1 MSFPLWS
8 LTNWSHTESKVTRG
22 GKIFTGRV
30 SDLVCVQCRA
40 DLPRPSPQWAERS
53 SGSPPRPWGLRS
65 VWSCVESTSELKKKE
80 HITQNAVLFLFFSPR
95 AGRSFTYSSKTQK
108 EALTGCLWICSPRL
122 FAKFTSGVSVLMV
135 TSGSFAVGSRE
146 TEVSVVDFFVESR
159 KTRLTES
166 GCMHYGTI
174 MYYQAGN
181 ECWSIIEKK
190 QKKQTYI
197 ITKKK

>member
-65 VWSCVESTSELKKKE
+65 VWSCVESTSGLKKRAHHTECSFVFVPPPELDDRSLTHRRRRKRRWLDVCE
-80 HITQNAVLFLFFSPR
+80 YVAHVSLLSSPLVSLCWWWPLGVL
-95 AGRSFTYSSKTQK
+95 
-108 EALTGCLWICSPRL
+108 LWGAEKL
-122 FAKFTSGVSVLMV
+122 KSV
-135 TSGSFAVGSRE
+135 
-146 TEVSVVDFFVESR
+146 
-159 KTRLTES
+159 
-166 GCMHYGTI
+166 
-174 MYYQAGN
+174 
-181 ECWSIIEKK
+181 W
-190 QKKQTYI
+190 
-197 ITKKK
+197 